1 MEGVEYEVANGET
14 IPNLGERRCLMT
26 TAGSQLIK
34 KISFQVAD
42 VHKPLL
48 SISRIAD
55 LGYDCVLGKE
65 GGYLAD
71 RISGERIPLQR
82 SDNLYVLKAWVRQDR
97 NDTTPFAGPV

>member
-1 MEGVEYEVANGET
+1 MDGVEYEVANGET
-14 IPNLGERRCLMT
+14 IPNLGERRCLMS

-34 KISFQVAD
+34 KINFQVAD

-55 LGYDCVLGKE
+55 LGFDCVLGKL

-71 RISGERIPLQR
+71 SITGERIPLQR
-82 SDNLYVLKAWVRQDR
+82 VDNLYVLKAWVRQDP

>member
-1 MEGVEYEVANGET
+1 MS
-14 IPNLGERRCLMT
+14 
-26 TAGSQLIK
+26 TAGRQLIK
-34 KISFQVAD
+34 KINFQVAD

-55 LGYDCVLGKE
+55 LGFDCVLGKL

-71 RISGERIPLQR
+71 SITGERIPLQR
-82 SDNLYVLKAWVRQDR
+82 VDNLYVLKAWIRQDP